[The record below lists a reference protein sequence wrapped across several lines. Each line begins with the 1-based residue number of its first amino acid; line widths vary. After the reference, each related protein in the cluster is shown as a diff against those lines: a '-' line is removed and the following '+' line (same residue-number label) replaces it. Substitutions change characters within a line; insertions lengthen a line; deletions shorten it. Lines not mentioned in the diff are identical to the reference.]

1 MALTSQ
7 TPNAPWL
14 RTTPPDWLA
23 DRLKDIVPRILG
35 GGTPPSSDPDCWED
49 GDIVWVT
56 PTDFSRAE
64 NSSEISDSERK
75 ITRMGLNSSAATLLP
90 QGTVI
95 MASRATIGTVRLAG
109 TELTTNQGFISFV
122 CDERKLH
129 RRFLYYVISGFLG
142 EYFAEIAPGTTFQ
155 EISRGKAKLE
165 PIGYP
170 PPPEQ
175 QRIAAYLDASCGAID
190 AAVVAK
196 RRQLETLDALR
207 KSIVHRAITKGLNPT
222 APRRAS
228 GVTWFGEIP
237 QHWHCEH
244 LKRFTSRIQAG
255 MTPPTNTPE
264 YYFDGTIPWFAP
276 GSFNGEIDLRD
287 PRKLINELARSEGEL
302 RIFPGE
308 TVFLVGIG
316 ATIGKVGLVSA
327 EASCNQQLIGIV
339 CGHRM
344 HSRFLAYQFKIYED
358 VIPGIATA
366 TTLPIFD
373 QVKTGYLPTL
383 QPPFEEQKSI
393 CAFLDT
399 KLAESKQI
407 VAGIE
412 TQIATLTAY
421 RKSLIHE
428 CVTGQRR
435 ITEADVVRSRRGT
448 TGNVMPTGPVAGH
461 ETEDLL

>member
-1 MALTSQ
+1 MNTYPQFKSSGLDWLNEIPSHWKTSSLKRIVTIQTGLTLGKVYDGPLVERPYLRVANVQDGHLDLEDITTIEVPAGVAKHVELQPGDVLMTEGGDLDKLGRGFLWNAEIVGCLHQNHIFALRCFHPKLAPKFLTYLTASQ
-7 TPNAPWL
+7 YGRDYFESTGK
-14 RTTPPDWLA
+14 RTTNLA
-23 DRLKDIVPRILG
+23 
-35 GGTPPSSDPDCWED
+35 
-49 GDIVWVT
+49 
-56 PTDFSRAE
+56 
-64 NSSEISDSERK
+64 
-75 ITRMGLNSSAATLLP
+75 
-90 QGTVI
+90 
-95 MASRATIGTVRLAG
+95 
-109 TELTTNQGFISFV
+109 TTNSTKVGAF
-122 CDERKLH
+122 
-129 RRFLYYVISGFLG
+129 
-142 EYFAEIAPGTTFQ
+142 
-155 EISRGKAKLE
+155 
-165 PIGYP
+165 PIPLP
-170 PPPEQ
+170 PIQEQ
-175 QRIAAYLDASCGAID
+175 QRIAAYLDASCVAID
-190 AAVVAK
+190 AAVAAK

-207 KSIVHRAITKGLNPT
+207 KSIVHRAVTKGLNPA

-237 QHWHCEH
+237 RHWRCEH
-244 LKRFTSRIQAG
+244 LKRFTKRIQAG

-276 GSFNGEIDLRD
+276 GSFNGDIDLRE

-302 RIFPGE
+302 RIFPTE

-316 ATIGKVGLVSA
+316 ATIGKVGFVSA

-339 CGHRM
+339 CGHRI

-383 QPPFEEQKSI
+383 QPPIEEQKTI

-412 TQIATLTAY
+412 SQIATLTAY

-435 ITEADVVRSRRGT
+435 VTDEDVRR
-448 TGNVMPTGPVAGH
+448 AGH
-461 ETEDLL
+461 SERSQPPERRP